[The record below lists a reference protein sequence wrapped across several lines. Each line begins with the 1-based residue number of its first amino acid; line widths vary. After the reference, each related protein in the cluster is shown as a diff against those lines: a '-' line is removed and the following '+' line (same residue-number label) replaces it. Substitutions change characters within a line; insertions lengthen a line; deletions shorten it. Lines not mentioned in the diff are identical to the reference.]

1 MRNQMKDKEY
11 LKLLY
16 AISDI
21 QNYIEDNTHRIG
33 FADLNKQLDHF
44 YRVVNGER
52 MAMHIGPHCKVITD

>member
-1 MRNQMKDKEY
+1 MENEKY
-11 LKLLY
+11 LELLY
-16 AISDI
+16 KVSDI
-21 QNYIEDNTHRIG
+21 QNYIEDSEYKAI